1 MIVIYLGGVFMEEKA
16 KRVRRSKEEI
26 AQDKIQKLE
35 EKKANY
41 LAKISE
47 IEKEIEE
54 LKNPPKA
61 EIKKK
66 DVWNRAEELGVT
78 TEELMALVEKA
89 GKKKNQE

>member
-1 MIVIYLGGVFMEEKA
+1 MEEKT
-16 KRVRRSKEEI
+16 KRIRRSKEEI

-41 LAKISE
+41 LDKVSE

>member
-1 MIVIYLGGVFMEEKA
+1 MEEKA
-16 KRVRRSKEEI
+16 KRIRRTKEEVVH
-26 AQDKIQKLE
+26 DKIQILE
-35 EKKANY
+35 EKKSNY

>member
-1 MIVIYLGGVFMEEKA
+1 MEEKS

-47 IEKEIEE
+47 IDREIEE

>member
-1 MIVIYLGGVFMEEKA
+1 MEDKA
-16 KRVRRSKEEI
+16 KRIRRSKDEI
-26 AQDKIQKLE
+26 TQDKIQKLE

-47 IEKEIEE
+47 IDNEIEE

>member
-1 MIVIYLGGVFMEEKA
+1 MKEKA
-16 KRVRRSKEEI
+16 KRIRRTKEEVVH
-26 AQDKIQKLE
+26 DKIQVLE

-41 LAKISE
+41 LAKIAE
-47 IEKEIEE
+47 IDTEIEE

>member
-1 MIVIYLGGVFMEEKA
+1 MEENIVVEEKA
-16 KRVRRSKEEI
+16 KRTRRPKEEVI
-26 AQDKIQKLE
+26 QEKIQKLE

-47 IEKEIEE
+47 IDKEVEE
-54 LKNPPKA
+54 LKNPPKP

>member
-1 MIVIYLGGVFMEEKA
+1 MEEKA
-16 KRVRRSKEEI
+16 KRIRRTKEEI

-41 LAKISE
+41 LAKVSE

-54 LKNPPKA
+54 LKNPPKT
-61 EIKKK
+61 EIKKR

>member
-1 MIVIYLGGVFMEEKA
+1 MEEKV
-16 KRVRRSKEEI
+16 KRIRRSKEEI

-41 LAKISE
+41 LVKISE